1 MLEILLSS
9 GSFDEKYQ
17 NLNMV
22 LLSLRLWDHLEQL
35 GSKSKKL
42 IRKLNVL
49 TTRQVFMQ
57 HFPKVKAKFQMIKD
71 ILKTV

>member
-22 LLSLRLWDHLEQL
+22 LLSPRLWDHLEQL

-42 IRKLNVL
+42 ILDVIIEHSRFIFTKGHELNWS
-49 TTRQVFMQ
+49 RQLSN
-57 HFPKVKAKFQMIKD
+57 I
-71 ILKTV
+71 I